1 MGVNGGVG
9 VQTSNQHSSLLPDA
23 MLHNCMN
30 AQRSDCLSLATSIY
44 YFFIRV
50 ALAET
55 LTNSSVISLS
65 LMNDG
70 VGSLGSLPTA
80 TSPSAGG
87 MRKSWHEDITQ
98 DLRNHLVHKLWVCHV
113 LQTFQQNR
121 GNEMNK
127 QVLSNSR
134 CKRNCRCTF
143 FLFVCVC
150 IWTVCRPSSPLLT
163 QLHWRTGGWIIWWLT
178 LEK

>member
-23 MLHNCMN
+23 MLHNCMS

-44 YFFIRV
+44 FFIQV
-50 ALAET
+50 ALAVI

-70 VGSLGSLPTA
+70 VGNLGSLPTA
-80 TSPSAGG
+80 TSPSAAG

-98 DLRNHLVHKLWVCHV
+98 DLRNHLVHKL
-113 LQTFQQNR
+113 
-121 GNEMNK
+121 
-127 QVLSNSR
+127 
-134 CKRNCRCTF
+134 
-143 FLFVCVC
+143 
-150 IWTVCRPSSPLLT
+150 
-163 QLHWRTGGWIIWWLT
+163 
-178 LEK
+178 